1 MAEKL
6 ATCETQALVINF
18 GSSPSLVDI
27 LLVLCCRAMT
37 TIPAGLICLHSVLA
51 VFSGRGSMNGSQS
64 NVFSLVYISWGVIT
78 LVLVV
83 LLSYRATLLRSDDQM
98 SMDPAGVDHLQLQQT
113 ILARRSLL
121 MGEIIVLSV
130 ISSVLLLTCLSCSI
144 YWGFT
149 SF

>member
-1 MAEKL
+1 
-6 ATCETQALVINF
+6 
-18 GSSPSLVDI
+18 
-27 LLVLCCRAMT
+27 
-37 TIPAGLICLHSVLA
+37 
-51 VFSGRGSMNGSQS
+51 MNGSQS
-64 NVFSLVYISWGVIT
+64 NFFSLVYISWGVIT
-78 LVLVV
+78 VVLVV
-83 LLSYRATLLRSDDQM
+83 LLSYRATLLRSDDQF
-98 SMDPAGVDHLQLQQT
+98 SMHPAEVDHLQHQQS